1 MKESI
6 KTPVLDDDGYE
17 KELEI
22 CLDDD
27 VIDVFIDGKKI
38 FSTDWSNNLKEVFE
52 RALEIW
58 NRDNKL

>member
-6 KTPVLDDDGYE
+6 KTPVVVDEDDE

-22 CLDDD
+22 CLDWD
-27 VIDVFIDGKKI
+27 VVDVYIDGKKI
-38 FSTDWSNNLKEVFE
+38 FSADWSNNLKEVFE

-58 NRDNKL
+58 SSQE

>member
-1 MKESI
+1 MRESI
-6 KTPVLDDDGYE
+6 KTQVVVDDDE

-27 VIDVFIDGKKI
+27 VIDVFIDEKKI
-38 FSTDWSNNLKEVFE
+38 FSTDWSDNLKEVFE

-58 NRDNKL
+58 SSQE